1 MHLKSVKIL
10 LFVLLSLTVACLL
23 IGGGLSKPAYF
34 LLAAAFAA
42 GYAIAYAAL
51 WRCPYCGRHF
61 GRGDGETCQHGEKVL
76 DPGEERPGG
85 EKEPRS
91 AVRLPAVLY
100 AKETAPTGF
109 HADPAKRSAW
119 NEEEQSA
126 RIRSLAKQ
134 GFVS

>member
-51 WRCPYCGRHF
+51 WRCPCCGRHL
-61 GRGDGETCQHGEKVL
+61 GRGDGETCPHCGKAL
-76 DPGEERPGG
+76 DPGVRRPAG
-85 EKEPRS
+85 
-91 AVRLPAVLY
+91 
-100 AKETAPTGF
+100 
-109 HADPAKRSAW
+109 
-119 NEEEQSA
+119 
-126 RIRSLAKQ
+126 
-134 GFVS
+134 